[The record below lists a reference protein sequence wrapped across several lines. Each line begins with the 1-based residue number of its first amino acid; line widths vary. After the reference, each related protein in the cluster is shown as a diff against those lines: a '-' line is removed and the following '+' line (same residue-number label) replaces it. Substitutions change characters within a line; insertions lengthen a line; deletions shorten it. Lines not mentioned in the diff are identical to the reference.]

1 MSLDQRSWR
10 AAERPSSVGLPE
22 AAAVV
27 SSSVG
32 ALEDRAPGGEVLSL
46 SKDTIGLSSL
56 ARHCSPE
63 PEAPPRLGGFAGP
76 SAIPRR
82 TGLRVV

>member
-1 MSLDQRSWR
+1 MESGGETELSGFARGCCRGFQFCGGS
-10 AAERPSSVGLPE
+10 G
-22 AAAVV
+22 
-27 SSSVG
+27 G
-32 ALEDRAPGGEVLSL
+32 QGPGGEVLSL

>member
-32 ALEDRAPGGEVLSL
+32 ALEDRAPGV
-46 SKDTIGLSSL
+46 
-56 ARHCSPE
+56 RC
-63 PEAPPRLGGFAGP
+63 
-76 SAIPRR
+76 
-82 TGLRVV
+82 